1 MTERRRMFFSG
12 HVQGVGFRY
21 TAIRIARQYP
31 VSGWVRNLPDGRV
44 ELLIEGEVGVI
55 DATLEEIRAAMR
67 GLIRGEQTCREDA
80 VGDMTGFS
88 LRG

>member
-1 MTERRRMFFSG
+1 MTERRRIFYSG

-44 ELLIEGEVGVI
+44 ELLVEGDRGDI
-55 DATLEEIRAAMR
+55 DATLESIRAAMH
-67 GLIRGEQTCREDA
+67 GLIRNEQTCREDV
-80 VGDMTGFS
+80 VGDLTGFS
-88 LRG
+88 MRG